1 MTTRETI
8 KALCICGTLSNIF
21 SSLVLLHYE
30 CSIIWCYHYCSAYC
44 LVWKEIKER
53 DEDYKMPQIF
63 ISITNP
69 LNLWYVSVTELK
81 DTSPPLLALF
91 SASEKNW
98 FLVREN
104 ECGMFCVRKI
114 TRWKAVGITKR
125 LIHKC

>member
-81 DTSPPLLALF
+81 GYIPT
-91 SASEKNW
+91 
-98 FLVREN
+98 
-104 ECGMFCVRKI
+104 I
-114 TRWKAVGITKR
+114 IGITCCVWKE
-125 LIHKC
+125 LVFGLGKWMWNVLCKENYKMKSSWHNKTPYP

>member
-8 KALCICGTLSNIF
+8 KALCICGTLSNIS
-21 SSLVLLHYE
+21 SSLALLHYE

-44 LVWKEIKER
+44 LVGKEIKER
-53 DEDYKMPQIF
+53 DEDYKMPQIS

-69 LNLWYVSVTELK
+69 LNLCFSHGIKRIHPHHYWYYLLRLK
-81 DTSPPLLALF
+81 N
-91 SASEKNW
+91 NW
-98 FLVREN
+98 FLVWEN